1 MKITKS
7 QLKQII
13 KEELE
18 AAQAQVSIPTELK
31 RISARFKVG
40 GKDKTSTDLQPGQ
53 YKIHCPGGECE
64 LVYKTKFGV
73 YFSKLGKTTDKEDRL
88 IDKLMEKAGYE
99 EAGRPDQP
107 TTFVEGE
114 LDPVGK
120 EDGDIDNDGDEDST
134 DKYLK
139 KRRDAIG
146 KAMKKDKKEA
156 K

>member
-40 GKDKTSTDLQPGQ
+40 GKDKTSTDLQLGQ

-64 LVYKTKFGV
+64 LVYKNKFGV
-73 YFSKLGKTTDKEDRL
+73 YFSKLGKTTDREDRL
-88 IDKLMEKAGYE
+88 VDELMEKAGYK

-114 LDPVGK
+114 VS
-120 EDGDIDNDGDEDST
+120 DEV
-134 DKYLK
+134 
-139 KRRDAIG
+139 
-146 KAMKKDKKEA
+146 KARTPPKDKANKADFLPKQVRDKINKEA